1 MKARIEISL
10 KNGVL
15 DPQAKTIFNAL
26 DSLGFGCV
34 RDVKMTKNI
43 ILDLNT
49 DDKKL
54 ALEKSKEMSEML
66 LANTVIEN
74 YKIELE

>member
-26 DSLGFGCV
+26 DSLGFDCV